1 MTTIKGGVGDM
12 PTFATPEPITAVV
25 SFTAADIRISATQRT
40 DTTVEVR
47 PADPADA
54 TDVAAAERARVTYA
68 DGRLTVK
75 DRSSIR
81 SLPGRIAV
89 AVELP
94 SGSAL
99 DISVR
104 DGLLNGQGRLGAV
117 RAHLSQ
123 GNIDLD
129 HTGELRVTTDD
140 GDITVANSGG
150 PAALTTAHGQ
160 IKVGEST
167 GTTVIGNGAGNVTV
181 DRAADA
187 LRVTVEQG
195 AVKVGAIG
203 RGRADLDVGAG
214 TINVGIPDGTAVLL
228 DAKTTL
234 GRVRD
239 NLGDNP
245 EESGGNTVELHAHVA
260 RGDIQLHR
268 VTSGR

>member
-1 MTTIKGGVGDM
+1 M
-12 PTFATPEPITAVV
+12 PTFDTPEPITAVV
-25 SFTAADIRISATQRT
+25 SFTEADIRISAAQRT
-40 DTTVEVR
+40 DTIVEVR

-81 SLPGRIAV
+81 SLPGRITV
-89 AVELP
+89 TIELP

-104 DGLLNGQGRLGAV
+104 DGLLNGQGRLGTV

-123 GNIDLD
+123 GNIRLD
-129 HTGELRVTTDD
+129 HTGELRLSIGH
-140 GDITVANSGG
+140 GDITVATCGG
-150 PAALTTAHGQ
+150 PADLTTTRGQ
-160 IKVGEST
+160 IQVGQST
-167 GTTVIGNGAGNVTV
+167 DTTVIGNGAGNVTV
-181 DRAADA
+181 DRTADG
-187 LRVTVEQG
+187 LRVTAEQG
-195 AVKVGAIG
+195 AVTVGELAS
-203 RGRADLDVGAG
+203 GRAELTVGTG
-214 TINVGIPDGTAVLL
+214 TIAVGIADGTAVLL

-245 EESGGNTVELHAHVA
+245 EESGGNTVELHAHISH
-260 RGDIQLHR
+260 GDILLHR

>member
-1 MTTIKGGVGDM
+1 MN
-12 PTFATPEPITAVV
+12 TFDTPEPITAVV
-25 SFTAADIRISATQRT
+25 SFTAADIRISAAQRT

-89 AVELP
+89 A
-94 SGSAL
+94 
-99 DISVR
+99 
-104 DGLLNGQGRLGAV
+104 
-117 RAHLSQ
+117 
-123 GNIDLD
+123 
-129 HTGELRVTTDD
+129 
-140 GDITVANSGG
+140 
-150 PAALTTAHGQ
+150 
-160 IKVGEST
+160 
-167 GTTVIGNGAGNVTV
+167 GAGNVTV

-195 AVKVGAIG
+195 VVKVGAIG

-214 TINVGIPDGTAVLL
+214 TINVGIPDGTAALL

-239 NLGDNP
+239 TLDDNP

>member
-1 MTTIKGGVGDM
+1 MN
-12 PTFATPEPITAVV
+12 TFDTPQPITAVV

-89 AVELP
+89 TVELP

-123 GNIDLD
+123 GNIHLD
-129 HTGELRVTTDD
+129 RTGELRLSIGH
-140 GDITVANSGG
+140 GDITVATSGG
-150 PAALTTAHGQ
+150 PADLTAIRGQ
-160 IKVGEST
+160 IQIGDST
-167 GTTVIGNGAGNVTV
+167 DATVIGNSAGNVMV
-181 DRAADA
+181 NRAADG
-187 LRVTVEQG
+187 LRVTAEQG
-195 AVKVGAIG
+195 AIVVGELAPGLAELTVGTGAI
-203 RGRADLDVGAG
+203 D
-214 TINVGIPDGTAVLL
+214 VGIPDGAAVLL

-239 NLGDNP
+239 DLGDNP
-245 EESGGNTVELHAHVA
+245 EATGGNTVELHAHVA
-260 RGDIQLHR
+260 HGDILLHR
-268 VTSGR
+268 VTS

>member
-1 MTTIKGGVGDM
+1 MD
-12 PTFATPEPITAVV
+12 TFDTPEPIVAVV

-68 DGRLTVK
+68 GGRLTVK

-81 SLPGRIAV
+81 SLPGCVAV
-89 AVELP
+89 TVELP

-99 DISVR
+99 DISLR
-104 DGLLNGQGRLGAV
+104 DGHLNGQGRLGEV
-117 RAHLSQ
+117 RAHVSRGHIHLAR
-123 GNIDLD
+123 
-129 HTGELRVTTDD
+129 TGESRLSTDD
-140 GDITVANSGG
+140 GDITVATSGG
-150 PAALTTAHGQ
+150 TAALTTARGQ
-160 IKVGEST
+160 IKVGESI
-167 GTTVIGNGAGNVTV
+167 GATVIGNGAGDVTV
-181 DRAADA
+181 DRAADG

-195 AVKVGAIG
+195 AVKVGAMA

-214 TINVGIPDGTAVLL
+214 TIDVGIPDGSAVLL

-239 NLGDNP
+239 NLGDDP
-245 EESGGNTVELHAHVA
+245 GMSAGNTVELHAHVA
-260 RGDIQLHR
+260 QGDILLHR
-268 VTSGR
+268 VTS

>member
-1 MTTIKGGVGDM
+1 MN
-12 PTFATPEPITAVV
+12 TFDTPQPITAVV
-25 SFTAADIRISATQRT
+25 SFTEADVRINATQRT
-40 DTTVEVR
+40 DTTVDVQ
-47 PADPADA
+47 PGNPADA
-54 TDVAAAERARVTYA
+54 TDVAAAEHARVNYV
-68 DGRLTVK
+68 DGRLAVK

-81 SLPGRIAV
+81 SLPGRITV

-99 DISVR
+99 DISVS

-123 GNIDLD
+123 GDIHLD
-129 HTGELRVTTDD
+129 HTGELRLSTDG
-140 GDITVANSGG
+140 GDITVATSGG

-160 IKVGEST
+160 IKVGESI

-181 DRAADA
+181 DRAEDG

-195 AVKVGAIG
+195 AVKIGAMA

-239 NLGDNP
+239 NLGDDP
-245 EESGGNTVELHAHVA
+245 EVSDGNTVKLHAHVA
-260 RGDIQLHR
+260 QGDILLHR
-268 VTSGR
+268 VTS